1 MNPRNNESSIGCNN
15 HINNNEN
22 ETTVLITYTK
32 KTKKSNKKTLRKY
45 IPIIILFLLYI
56 IIQKIGG
63 NVDYE
68 EDEDEDGCYKPDNKS
83 IYYEEKFD
91 SIQEA
96 FDKSKDFI
104 NNNINGVLINTE
116 KVELPKKPKVSVVIP
131 CCNCSKYILRSIR
144 SIQNQNLSNFEI
156 IISNDAS
163 DNNTLTIIKQLQK
176 EENRIRI
183 INNKINMG
191 LLYTRSIGTLSAK
204 GKYIFPL
211 DSDDM
216 ILDQDVLSVL
226 TKIAYKGNFDIIIFN
241 SIYTDLKPDV
251 NTTKIGATIYES
263 SHKPNR
269 VMFQPDLGIYIYNAK
284 DKIDDLD
291 INDFLIHGKFIKTKI
306 YQKALNKLGMERYSR
321 FIISGE
327 DDISCNIVFNTAQSA
342 KIIAKYGY
350 LYINNDGSTSKR
362 QKDEAKTTRALLFI
376 LDSLIDFSLD
386 LPKNKKV
393 LVHFILFL
401 FKRAYIQKVLSIEN
415 NNKVLISCL
424 DRILNSSYI
433 SDELK
438 NEIRIRG
445 KKLNFIKYNFTKFN

>member
-1 MNPRNNESSIGCNN
+1 MNPRNNKSSIGCNN
-15 HINNNEN
+15 HINNNEK

-68 EDEDEDGCYKPDNKS
+68 EDEDEDDCYKPDNKS

-131 CCNCSKYILRSIR
+131 CSNCSKYILRNIR

-183 INNKINMG
+183 INNKIYMG
-191 LLYTRSIGTLSAK
+191 TLYTRSIGTLSAK

-216 ILDQDVLSVL
+216 ILDEDVLSVL

-321 FIISGE
+321 FMITGE
-327 DDISCNIVFNTAQSA
+327 DDIQCNIIFNTAQSA

-350 LYINNDGSTSKR
+350 LYINNDGSFSKR
-362 QKDEAKTTRALLFI
+362 QKDEAETTRALLFI

-445 KKLNFIKYNFTKFN
+445 RKLNFIKYNFTKFN

>member
-1 MNPRNNESSIGCNN
+1 
-15 HINNNEN
+15 
-22 ETTVLITYTK
+22 
-32 KTKKSNKKTLRKY
+32 
-45 IPIIILFLLYI
+45 
-56 IIQKIGG
+56 
-63 NVDYE
+63 
-68 EDEDEDGCYKPDNKS
+68 
-83 IYYEEKFD
+83 
-91 SIQEA
+91 
-96 FDKSKDFI
+96 
-104 NNNINGVLINTE
+104 
-116 KVELPKKPKVSVVIP
+116 
-131 CCNCSKYILRSIR
+131 
-144 SIQNQNLSNFEI
+144 
-156 IISNDAS
+156 
-163 DNNTLTIIKQLQK
+163 
-176 EENRIRI
+176 
-183 INNKINMG
+183 MG
-191 LLYTRSIGTLSAK
+191 TLYTRSIGTLSAK

-216 ILDQDVLSVL
+216 ILDEDVLSVL

-291 INDFLIHGKFIKTKI
+291 INDILLHAKFIKTKI

-327 DDISCNIVFNTAQSA
+327 DDISCNIIFNTAQSA

-350 LYINNDGSTSKR
+350 LYINNDGSFSKR
-362 QKDEAKTTRALLFI
+362 QKDQAETTRALLFI

>member
-1 MNPRNNESSIGCNN
+1 MNPRNNKSSIGCNN

-32 KTKKSNKKTLRKY
+32 KTKKSNKKILRKY

-56 IIQKIGG
+56 IIQKIGDS
-63 NVDYE
+63 VDYE
-68 EDEDEDGCYKPDNKS
+68 EDEDEDGNYKPDNKS

-104 NNNINGVLINTE
+104 NNNIKGVLINTE

-131 CCNCSKYILRSIR
+131 CSNCSKYILRNIR

-183 INNKINMG
+183 INNKIYMG
-191 LLYTRSIGTLSAK
+191 TLYTRSIGTLSAK

-216 ILDQDVLSVL
+216 ILDEDVLSVL

-321 FIISGE
+321 FMITGE
-327 DDISCNIVFNTAQSA
+327 DDIQCNIIFNTAQSA

-350 LYINNDGSTSKR
+350 LYINNNESFTKH
-362 QKDEAKTTRALLFI
+362 QKDEAETTRNLLFI

-445 KKLNFIKYNFTKFN
+445 RKLNFIKYNFTKFN

>member
-1 MNPRNNESSIGCNN
+1 M
-15 HINNNEN
+15 
-22 ETTVLITYTK
+22 
-32 KTKKSNKKTLRKY
+32 
-45 IPIIILFLLYI
+45 
-56 IIQKIGG
+56 
-63 NVDYE
+63 
-68 EDEDEDGCYKPDNKS
+68 
-83 IYYEEKFD
+83 
-91 SIQEA
+91 
-96 FDKSKDFI
+96 
-104 NNNINGVLINTE
+104 
-116 KVELPKKPKVSVVIP
+116 PKKPKVSVVIP

-176 EENRIRI
+176 EDNRIRI
-183 INNKINMG
+183 INNKIYMG
-191 LLYTRSIGTLSAK
+191 TLYTRSIGTLSAK

-216 ILDQDVLSVL
+216 ILDEDVLSVL

-291 INDFLIHGKFIKTKI
+291 INDILLHAKFIKTKI

-415 NNKVLISCL
+415 NNKVFISCL

-445 KKLNFIKYNFTKFN
+445 RKLNFIKYNFTKFN

>member
-1 MNPRNNESSIGCNN
+1 MNPRNNKSSIGCNN
-15 HINNNEN
+15 HINNNEK

-32 KTKKSNKKTLRKY
+32 KIKKSNKKTLRKY
-45 IPIIILFLLYI
+45 IPIIILFFLYI

-63 NVDYE
+63 NE
-68 EDEDEDGCYKPDNKS
+68 EDEDEDEDGNYKPDNKS

-96 FDKSKDFI
+96 FNKSKEFI

-183 INNKINMG
+183 INNKIYMG
-191 LLYTRSIGTLSAK
+191 TLYTRSIGTLSAK

-216 ILDQDVLSVL
+216 ILDEDVLSVL

-321 FIISGE
+321 FMITGE
-327 DDISCNIVFNTAQSA
+327 DDIQCNIIFNTAQSA

-362 QKDEAKTTRALLFI
+362 QKDEAETTRALLFI

-445 KKLNFIKYNFTKFN
+445 RKLNFIKYNFTKFN

>member
-1 MNPRNNESSIGCNN
+1 
-15 HINNNEN
+15 
-22 ETTVLITYTK
+22 
-32 KTKKSNKKTLRKY
+32 
-45 IPIIILFLLYI
+45 
-56 IIQKIGG
+56 
-63 NVDYE
+63 
-68 EDEDEDGCYKPDNKS
+68 
-83 IYYEEKFD
+83 
-91 SIQEA
+91 
-96 FDKSKDFI
+96 
-104 NNNINGVLINTE
+104 
-116 KVELPKKPKVSVVIP
+116 LPKKPKVSVVIP

-291 INDFLIHGKFIKTKI
+291 INDLLLHGKFIKTKI
-306 YQKALNKLGMERYSR
+306 YQKALNKL
-321 FIISGE
+321 
-327 DDISCNIVFNTAQSA
+327 
-342 KIIAKYGY
+342 
-350 LYINNDGSTSKR
+350 
-362 QKDEAKTTRALLFI
+362 
-376 LDSLIDFSLD
+376 
-386 LPKNKKV
+386 
-393 LVHFILFL
+393 
-401 FKRAYIQKVLSIEN
+401 
-415 NNKVLISCL
+415 
-424 DRILNSSYI
+424 
-433 SDELK
+433 
-438 NEIRIRG
+438 
-445 KKLNFIKYNFTKFN
+445 

>member
-1 MNPRNNESSIGCNN
+1 MNPRNNKSSIICDN
-15 HINNNEN
+15 HINNNEK

-32 KTKKSNKKTLRKY
+32 KIKKSNKKTLRKY

-68 EDEDEDGCYKPDNKS
+68 EDEDEDGNYKPDNKS

-104 NNNINGVLINTE
+104 NNNIKGVLINTE

-131 CCNCSKYILRSIR
+131 CSNCSKYILRNIR

-183 INNKINMG
+183 INNKIYMG
-191 LLYTRSIGTLSAK
+191 TLYTRSIGTLSAK

-216 ILDQDVLSVL
+216 ILDEDVLSVL

-321 FIISGE
+321 FMITGE
-327 DDISCNIVFNTAQSA
+327 DDIQCNIIFNTAQSA

-350 LYINNDGSTSKR
+350 LYINNNESFTKR
-362 QKDEAKTTRALLFI
+362 QKDEAETTRNLLFI

-401 FKRAYIQKVLSIEN
+401 FKRAYIKKVLSIEN

>member
-1 MNPRNNESSIGCNN
+1 MNPRNNKSSIGCNN

-32 KTKKSNKKTLRKY
+32 KTKKSNKKILRKY
-45 IPIIILFLLYI
+45 IPIIILFFLYI

-68 EDEDEDGCYKPDNKS
+68 EDEDEDGNYKPDNKS

-216 ILDQDVLSVL
+216 ILDEDVLSVL

-291 INDFLIHGKFIKTKI
+291 INDLLLHGKFIKTKI

-415 NNKVLISCL
+415 NNKVFISCL

>member
-1 MNPRNNESSIGCNN
+1 MNPRNNKSSIGCNN

-32 KTKKSNKKTLRKY
+32 KTKKSNKKILRKY
-45 IPIIILFLLYI
+45 IPIIILFFLYI

-68 EDEDEDGCYKPDNKS
+68 EDEDEDGNYKPDNKS

-216 ILDQDVLSVL
+216 ILDEDVLSVL

-415 NNKVLISCL
+415 NNKVFISCL

>member
-1 MNPRNNESSIGCNN
+1 MNPRNNKSSIICDN
-15 HINNNEN
+15 HINNNEK

-56 IIQKIGG
+56 IIQKIGD
-63 NVDYE
+63 N
-68 EDEDEDGCYKPDNKS
+68 KPDNKS

-104 NNNINGVLINTE
+104 NNNIKGVLINTE

-131 CCNCSKYILRSIR
+131 CSNCSKYILRNIR

-183 INNKINMG
+183 INNKIYMG
-191 LLYTRSIGTLSAK
+191 TLYTRSIGTLSAK

-216 ILDQDVLSVL
+216 ILDEDVLSVL

-291 INDFLIHGKFIKTKI
+291 INDLLLHGKFIKTKI

-327 DDISCNIVFNTAQSA
+327 DDISCNIIFNTAQSA

-350 LYINNDGSTSKR
+350 LYINNDGSFSKR
-362 QKDEAKTTRALLFI
+362 QKDQAETTRALLFI

-445 KKLNFIKYNFTKFN
+445 RKLNFIKYNFTKFN

>member
-1 MNPRNNESSIGCNN
+1 MNPRNNKSSIICDN
-15 HINNNEN
+15 HINNNEK

-68 EDEDEDGCYKPDNKS
+68 EDEDEDDCYKPDNKS

-104 NNNINGVLINTE
+104 NNNIKGVLINTE

-131 CCNCSKYILRSIR
+131 CSNCSKYILRNIR

-183 INNKINMG
+183 INNKIYMG
-191 LLYTRSIGTLSAK
+191 TLYTRSIGTLSAK

-216 ILDQDVLSVL
+216 ILDEDVLSVL

-291 INDFLIHGKFIKTKI
+291 INDLLLHGKFIKTKI

-327 DDISCNIVFNTAQSA
+327 DDISCNIIFNTAQSA

-350 LYINNDGSTSKR
+350 LYINNDGSFSKR
-362 QKDEAKTTRALLFI
+362 QKDEAETTRALLFI

-445 KKLNFIKYNFTKFN
+445 RKLNFIKYNFTKFN